1 MGFMATSMS
10 IRILYRATRLS
21 EDPRSK
27 GVMNMLVR
35 DLREAMA
42 WTLGWLIS
50 CFALYV
56 QKTLALLSAWL
67 VLATLALLC
76 FLRIAVLMSR
86 LIKDEDKTGQLQKNE
101 H

>member
-1 MGFMATSMS
+1 
-10 IRILYRATRLS
+10 
-21 EDPRSK
+21 
-27 GVMNMLVR
+27 MNMLVR

-56 QKTLALLSAWL
+56 QQTPALLSAWL
-67 VLATLALLC
+67 TLATLALLC
-76 FLRIAVLMSR
+76 FLRIAAWMSR
-86 LIKDEDKTGQLQKNE
+86 LIKDERQNRYIAKNE

>member
-1 MGFMATSMS
+1 
-10 IRILYRATRLS
+10 
-21 EDPRSK
+21 
-27 GVMNMLVR
+27 MNMLVR

-42 WTLGWLIS
+42 WPLGWLIS

-56 QKTLALLSAWL
+56 QQTPALLSAWL

-86 LIKDEDKTGQLQKNE
+86 LIKDERQDRSIAKE
-101 H
+101 